1 MRLACRCGSRVA
13 VRHGSCWICDHW
25 GQKFGFGWPN
35 DSQHLA
41 KVLCVFCPVRLP
53 PSHWASFRSS
63 YALHLWPKKY
73 LRTKTLNARNIF
85 VGILIKKIKKC
96 FDRSK
101 LEPKIWLLTVRSHDK
116 HSRLA
121 TFGQS
126 FGVFS
131 VLCGFTLPIERVF
144 ALHIWP
150 KETSPTKSLCDRF
163 FWVVFWSK
171 NALLKIDQNWNPK
184 FGF

>member
-1 MRLACRCGSRVA
+1 MRLACRRGSRVA

-73 LRTKTLNARNIF
+73 LRTKTLSARNIF

-101 LEPKIWLLTVRSHDK
+101 LEPKIWLLTDTQDSQLLAKVLAFFPSCAVSPFPLSEFSLFIYDPKK
-116 HSRLA
+116 HL
-121 TFGQS
+121 
-126 FGVFS
+126 
-131 VLCGFTLPIERVF
+131 LPNHYVI
-144 ALHIWP
+144 
-150 KETSPTKSLCDRF
+150 DF
-163 FWVVFWSK
+163 FWGYF
-171 NALLKIDQNWNPK
+171 DQKMLCWK
-184 FGF
+184 

>member
-1 MRLACRCGSRVA
+1 MGLYIFLFRFVADETRMQVRVQGGCPPWQLLNLRSLGPKIWLRMAQRLATFGQSFVCFL
-13 VRHGSCWICDHW
+13 SCPASPFPLSQFPLFICSSFMA
-25 GQKFGFGWPN
+25 QKISPN
-35 DSQHLA
+35 QNIECSKH
-41 KVLCVFCPVRLP
+41 FC
-53 PSHWASFRSS
+53 W
-63 YALHLWPKKY
+63 Y
-73 LRTKTLNARNIF
+73 LDQ
-85 VGILIKKIKKC
+85 KIKKC

-144 ALHIWP
+144 ALH
-150 KETSPTKSLCDRF
+150 L
-163 FWVVFWSK
+163 
-171 NALLKIDQNWNPK
+171 
-184 FGF
+184 